1 MSETVNESK
10 GEWVNGG
17 VNFSEILNLPGQ
29 TGDLFESLPLPPFKN
44 SLTVWLIVKPAHDF
58 WAFNKNQ
65 YNVQPH
71 GAIIR
76 CYVRILIEDFRRQQ
90 E

>member
-29 TGDLFESLPLPPFKN
+29 TGDLFESLPLPPFKI
-44 SLTVWLIVKPAHDF
+44 SLTVWLISKPAHDF

-65 YNVQPH
+65 YNVRPQW
-71 GAIIR
+71 AII
-76 CYVRILIEDFRRQQ
+76 
-90 E
+90 